1 MAINP
6 IFGIVAQT
14 QTAYSALTSTQNTT
28 TPNLGVS
35 SNSSLSLTPVRVKKI
50 ILDDSDQE
58 LFKEFGEWNGI
69 GTIFWEPVGTPY
81 TSDVEYVKEN
91 FALPIF
97 PNIKQY
103 PLLNEIVYI
112 IPLPSTNSATNFRTN
127 NNYYFPP
134 LNIWNN
140 QLHNALPEDNNI
152 NNIAQQGDYNSAFQG
167 EIRRPE
173 DNSTEI
179 NLGSTFIEAN
189 SINVHPLLPY
199 EGDVIYEGRFGN
211 SIRLGS
217 TVNNAKIENNWSSEG
232 ENGAPITIIMNG
244 QEETNTDPWIPI
256 PENINGDLSS
266 IYMTST
272 QKLPITP
279 SSNLTD
285 SYAKSK
291 APEDPREY
299 SKNQIVLNSGR
310 LTFNA
315 KNDAII
321 LGANSTIHLT
331 ANESVNVDANKYI
344 ALTAPKVYLGSSQGV
359 EGTNIQ
365 SAVLGEELNSLLGEI
380 AQYLT
385 TLNTAFSSATDSLG
399 VPIVSLLSAAA
410 PASLALSQRLQ
421 AIVNGKNLLSNKV
434 KVSK

>member
-1 MAINP
+1 MPDFKFGVQGVNDSFTSVSNYSVLNNSNGGSAIT
-6 IFGIVAQT
+6 VA
-14 QTAYSALTSTQNTT
+14 
-28 TPNLGVS
+28 
-35 SNSSLSLTPVRVKKI
+35 RVKKI
-50 ILDDSDQE
+50 ILDNSDVE
-58 LFKEFGEWNGI
+58 VFKQFGEWNSI
-69 GTIFWEPVGTPY
+69 GTIFWSPIGKKLDKDGT
-81 TSDVEYVKEN
+81 TEYN
-91 FALPIF
+91 PSTYASPLF
-97 PNIKQY
+97 PNIKHY
-103 PLLNEIVYI
+103 PLVNELVYI
-112 IPLPSTNSATNFRTN
+112 IQLPVNDITTGQPVN
-127 NNYYFPP
+127 NGWYYFPP
-134 LNIWNN
+134 LNIWNS
-140 QLHNALPEDNNI
+140 QLHNALPEEKTSTNQNQID
-152 NNIAQQGDYNSAFQG
+152 DYSSTFAGQV
-167 EIRRPE
+167 RRPE

-179 NLGSTFIEAN
+179 DLGSTFVEAN
-189 SINVHPLLPY
+189 SINIHPLLPY
-199 EGDVIYEGRFGN
+199 EGDIIYEGRFGN

-217 TVNNAKIENNWSSEG
+217 TVKNAVIPNEWSSVG
-232 ENGAPITIIMNG
+232 ENGDPITIIRNG
-244 QEETNTDPWIPI
+244 QSNYSDDSWIPKT
-256 PENINGDLSS
+256 EDINKDASDIWL
-266 IYMTST
+266 TSK
-272 QKLPITP
+272 QKLPIRP

-331 ANESVNVDANKYI
+331 ANESVNADASKYI

-399 VPIVSLLSAAA
+399 VPIVSLLSTAA
-410 PASLALSQRLQ
+410 PTSLALSQRLQ
-421 AIVNGKNLLSNKV
+421 AVVSGKNLLSNKV

>member
-1 MAINP
+1 MP
-6 IFGIVAQT
+6 DFKFGVQGVNDSFTSVSNYSVLNNSNGGSVIS
-14 QTAYSALTSTQNTT
+14 TA
-28 TPNLGVS
+28 
-35 SNSSLSLTPVRVKKI
+35 RVKKI
-50 ILDDSDQE
+50 ILDNSDE
-58 LFKEFGEWNGI
+58 EIFKQFGEWNSI
-69 GTIFWEPVGTPY
+69 GTIFWSPIGKKLDKDGT
-81 TSDVEYVKEN
+81 TEYN
-91 FALPIF
+91 PSTYALPLF
-97 PNIKQY
+97 PNIKHY
-103 PLLNEIVYI
+103 PLINEIVYI
-112 IPLPSTNSATNFRTN
+112 IQLPVNDVATGQPVN
-127 NNYYFPP
+127 NGWYYFPP
-134 LNIWNN
+134 LNIWNS
-140 QLHNALPEDNNI
+140 QLHNALPEEKTSANQNQI
-152 NNIAQQGDYNSAFQG
+152 NDYESTFAGQV
-167 EIRRPE
+167 RRPE
-173 DNSTEI
+173 DSNTEI
-179 NLGSTFIEAN
+179 DLGSTFVEAN

-217 TVNNAKIENNWSSEG
+217 TVKNAVIPNEWSNVG
-232 ENGAPITIIMNG
+232 ENGDPITIIRNG
-244 QEETNTDPWIPI
+244 QSDYSDDPWIPKT
-256 PENINGDLSS
+256 EDINKDASDIWL
-266 IYMTST
+266 TSK
-272 QKLPITP
+272 QKLPIRP

-299 SKNQIVLNSGR
+299 SKNQIILNSGR

-331 ANESVNVDANKYI
+331 ANESVNADASKYI

-399 VPIVSLLSAAA
+399 VPIVSLLSTAA
-410 PASLALSQRLQ
+410 PTSLALSQRLQ
-421 AIVNGKNLLSNKV
+421 AVVNGKNLLSNKV

>member
-6 IFGIVAQT
+6 TFGLAAQV
-14 QTAYSALTSTQNTT
+14 QTVYSALASTQNTSL
-28 TPNLGVS
+28 PS
-35 SNSSLSLTPVRVKKI
+35 SINAQSGQIIPVRVKKI
-50 ILDDSDQE
+50 ILDDSNLE
-58 LFKEFGEWNGI
+58 LFKEFGEWNSIGI
-69 GTIFWEPVGTPY
+69 VFWEPITLTY
-81 TSDVEYVKEN
+81 NAKVEYVKEN
-91 FALPIF
+91 FASPIF

-103 PLLNEIVYI
+103 PLLNEIIYI
-112 IPLPSTNSATNFRTN
+112 ISLPSTNAATQFISNKY
-127 NNYYFPP
+127 YYFPP
-134 LNIWNN
+134 LNVWNS
-140 QLHNALPEDNNI
+140 QLHNALPENN
-152 NNIAQQGDYNSAFQG
+152 NASNDTVQKQDYVSSFQG
-167 EIRRPE
+167 EVRRPI

-179 NLGSTFIEAN
+179 DLGSTFTETN
-189 SINVHPLLPY
+189 NMDVYPLLPY
-199 EGDVIYEGRFGN
+199 EGDTIYEGRFGN
-211 SIRLGS
+211 SIRFSS
-217 TVNNAKIENNWSSEG
+217 TVKNAHVNNKWSDVG
-232 ENGAPITIIMNG
+232 ENGDPITIIRNG
-244 QEETNTDPWIPI
+244 QANYNDDPWIPKV
-256 PENINGDLSS
+256 EDINNDLSD
-266 IYMTST
+266 IWLTSA

-331 ANESVNVDANKYI
+331 ANESVNVDASKYI
-344 ALTAPKVYLGSSQGV
+344 ALTAPKVYLGSSQGI

-365 SAVLGEELNSLLGEI
+365 SAVLGEDLNSLLGEI
-380 AQYLT
+380 AQYLS
-385 TLNTAFSSATDSLG
+385 TLNTAFSSATDSLA
-399 VPIVSLLSAAA
+399 VPIVSLLSVAA

-421 AIVNGKNLLSNKV
+421 AVVNGKNLLSNKV